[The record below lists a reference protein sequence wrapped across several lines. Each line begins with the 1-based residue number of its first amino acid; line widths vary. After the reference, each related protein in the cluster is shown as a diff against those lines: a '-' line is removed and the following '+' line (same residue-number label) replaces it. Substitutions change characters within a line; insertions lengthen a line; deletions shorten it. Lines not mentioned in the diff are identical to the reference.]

1 MRRNFR
7 AIAGRLPALLLA
19 VFCLCAANAQAQASR
34 DARLVSAQAG
44 GVNYVSGD
52 VTGKSKG
59 DADWRALTTEQTLE
73 SGDAVKTGMGGRV
86 EVLLSPGSYLRVGG
100 NSEFVMSDTS
110 LDTLRVRLV
119 KGSAIVEA
127 NGYDDLALAI
137 RVDTPQTHVSIIK
150 KGVYRISVTPAG
162 ITEVAVH
169 KGRAHVGS
177 ALLKGGQVTSVGAG
191 RNVSEI
197 AKLDKKNL
205 DALDEWSKQRGEE
218 LAQANRE
225 FTRRTL
231 TDLFAN
237 NNLDPYGFYNASA
250 SPVPRGGI
258 WVFNARTR
266 CFTFVPFYGGWSS
279 PYGFSYGSQFY
290 GFGFGYSGPNPYS
303 TCNSCTH
310 RTGGGSGVVGH
321 TAPPNQTGG
330 TTHVNPNPVVVTPPP
345 TRTFEP
351 PVVREVPR
359 PAPIDRTPSTA
370 PMPARR
376 DQ

>member
-7 AIAGRLPALLLA
+7 AIAGGFSALALA
-19 VFCLCAANAQAQASR
+19 VFCLCAVAQAQTGR

-52 VTGKSKG
+52 VTGKLKG
-59 DADWRALTTEQTLE
+59 EADWRALTTEQTLE
-73 SGDAVKTGMGGRV
+73 TGDSVKTGMGGRV

-127 NGYDDLALAI
+127 NGYDDLPLGIAF
-137 RVDTPQTHVSIIK
+137 DTPQTRITIIK
-150 KGVYRISVTPAG
+150 KGIYRFSVTAAG
-162 ITEVAVH
+162 TTEVAVH
-169 KGRAHVGS
+169 KGRAMIGS
-177 ALLKGGQVTSVGAG
+177 TLLKGGQVASIGG
-191 RNVSEI
+191 GSGLEI
-197 AKLDKKNL
+197 AKLDKKNA
-205 DALDEWSKQRGEE
+205 DALDEWSKQRGKE
-218 LAQANRE
+218 LAQANRQ

-231 TDLFAN
+231 TDLFVGN
-237 NNLDPYGFYNASA
+237 NFDPYGFYNPLA

-258 WVFNARTR
+258 WVFHPGAR
-266 CFTFVPFYGGWSS
+266 CFTFIPFYGGWSS

-290 GFGFGYSGPNPYS
+290 GFGYHGTGVNT
-303 TCNSCTH
+303 TCLTCAGSHT
-310 RTGGGSGVVGH
+310 RGGTGIAGH
-321 TAPPNQTGG
+321 TPQPNQTGG
-330 TTHVNPNPVVVTPPP
+330 ATQTTHSNPVVVSPPP
-345 TRTFEP
+345 TRTIEAP
-351 PVVREVPR
+351 IVREAPR
-359 PAPIDRTPSTA
+359 PAVIERTPSAA